1 MLDDKG
7 CGEVFIESQWK
18 EMYFLLQVIFQGSLL
33 ELGGCLVMCCVEQV
47 IWFVDVL
54 LGICLQFVLKLVYD
68 YCIDSMV
75 KQFIVDEGS
84 NVVFDIVY
92 SDA

>member
-1 MLDDKG
+1 
-7 CGEVFIESQWK
+7 
-18 EMYFLLQVIFQGSLL
+18 
-33 ELGGCLVMCCVEQV
+33 MCCVEQV

-92 SDA
+92 SDV